1 MDTMNTETTQAQA
14 GDDEFCPP
22 GECDMRVTDDSFDHQ
37 FGVHRVPLY
46 LQCNVCWR
54 TESMPEREP

>member
-1 MDTMNTETTQAQA
+1 MCNQTTPQAQA
-14 GDDEFCPP
+14 TDDDCCPD
-22 GECDMRVTDDSFDHQ
+22 GCDMRPTDDSFDHA

-54 TESMPEREP
+54 TASMPEREF

>member
-1 MDTMNTETTQAQA
+1 MDTKEPTKAQA
-14 GDDEFCPP
+14 TDDDDCCPP
-22 GECDMRVTDDSFDHQ
+22 GECDMRVTDDSFDHA

-54 TESMPEREP
+54 TASMPEREF

>member
-1 MDTMNTETTQAQA
+1 MNNQTTPQAQA
-14 GDDEFCPP
+14 TDDDDCCPP
-22 GECDMRVTDDSFDHQ
+22 GECDMRVTDDSFDHA

-54 TESMPEREP
+54 TASMPEREF

>member
-1 MDTMNTETTQAQA
+1 MGTKEPTQAKA
-14 GDDEFCPP
+14 TEDDDCCPA
-22 GECDMRVTDDSFDHQ
+22 GECDMRVTDDS

-46 LQCNVCWR
+46 LQCNVCCR